1 MTNKN
6 NPKGINMS
14 TIQKR
19 DPKNLNNNI
28 EIDNELFENDSDLN
42 LLEKLGFDDWFQKE
56 SKSILKDDFSIARII
71 EVNKNN
77 YKVSNGSN
85 EIFAELTGKYV
96 FNATN
101 STDYPTIGDWVAIQY
116 FDNNSHAII
125 HDILQRKSLLKR
137 KDPGKV
143 VEFQLIAANIDFAFI
158 IQSVDSNFNLNRL
171 ERYLVMIH
179 ESNIQP
185 VIVLSKTDLVSA
197 DELSDIKESIKRLN
211 DKYLF
216 LPISNKTNHGIDLL
230 RKELKN
236 TKTYCLLGSSGV
248 GKTTLL
254 NKLIGEEIFDVN
266 AVREKDKKGRH
277 TTTKRQLIR
286 LKTGSIFIDTPGM
299 RELGNFALE
308 SGLNETFSDII
319 AYFGQC
325 RFNNC
330 THSNEEGCAVIA
342 AVEQGN
348 IEEDR
353 YENFLKIQ
361 RESAYYEMSYLEKRK
376 KDKTFGKM
384 IKNYNKSIRKK

>member
-1 MTNKN
+1 
-6 NPKGINMS
+6 MS
-14 TIQKR
+14 TIQERNPNK
-19 DPKNLNNNI
+19 LNDNI
-28 EIDNELFENDSDLN
+28 EIEKELFENDSNIN
-42 LLEKLGFDDWFQKE
+42 LLEQLGFDEWFHKE
-56 SKSILKDDFSIARII
+56 SKSILKDGFSIARII

-77 YKVSNGSN
+77 YKVSDGNN

-101 STDYPTIGDWVAIQY
+101 SIDYPTIGDWVIVQY

-125 HDILQRKSLLKR
+125 HDILPRKSLLKR

-158 IQSVDSNFNLNRL
+158 IQSADSNFNLNRL

-179 ESNIQP
+179 ESNIQSI
-185 VIVLSKTDLVSA
+185 IVLSKTDLVSA
-197 DELSDIKESIKRLN
+197 DELSEIKKSIKRLN

-216 LPISNKTNHGIDLL
+216 FPISNTTNPISNTTNQGIDLL
-230 RKELKN
+230 CKELKN
-236 TKTYCLLGSSGV
+236 AKTYCLLGSSGV

-254 NKLIGEEIFDVN
+254 NTLIGEELYYVN
-266 AVREKDKKGRH
+266 AVREKDQKGRH

-286 LKTGSIFIDTPGM
+286 LESGSLFIDTPGM
-299 RELGNFALE
+299 RELGNFALG
-308 SGLNETFSDII
+308 SGLNETFADIV
-319 AYFGQC
+319 AYFAQC

-330 THSNEEGCAVIA
+330 THSNEEGCAVIE

-348 IEEDR
+348 IEEER

-361 RESAYYEMSYLEKRK
+361 KESAYYEMSYLEKRK
-376 KDKTFGKM
+376 KNKSFGKL

>member
-1 MTNKN
+1 
-6 NPKGINMS
+6 MS

-19 DPKNLNNNI
+19 NPKNLSNNI
-28 EIDNELFENDSDLN
+28 EIDNELFENDSDIN

-254 NKLIGEEIFDVN
+254 NKLIGKEIFDVN

-319 AYFGQC
+319 AYFDQC

-376 KDKTFGKM
+376 KDKTFGKL

>member
-1 MTNKN
+1 
-6 NPKGINMS
+6 MS

-19 DPKNLNNNI
+19 DPKSLNNNI
-28 EIDNELFENDSDLN
+28 EIDKELFENDLN
-42 LLEKLGFDDWFQKE
+42 LLEQLGFDDWFQKE

-77 YKVSNGSN
+77 YKVSNGSI

-101 STDYPTIGDWVAIQY
+101 SIDYPTIGDWAVIQY

-143 VEFQLIAANIDFAFI
+143 IEFQLIAANIDFAFI
-158 IQSVDSNFNLNRL
+158 IQSADSNYNLNRL

-197 DELSDIKESIKRLN
+197 DELSEIKKSIKRLN

-216 LPISNKTNHGIDLL
+216 FPISNTTNQGIDLL
-230 RKELKN
+230 YKELKN
-236 TKTYCLLGSSGV
+236 AKTYCLLGSSGV

-254 NKLIGEEIFDVN
+254 NKLIGEELFDVN

-308 SGLNETFSDII
+308 SGLNETFADII
-319 AYFGQC
+319 AYFNQC

-342 AVEQGN
+342 AVEKGI
-348 IEEDR
+348 IEEER

-361 RESAYYEMSYLEKRK
+361 KESAYYEMSYLDKRK
-376 KDKTFGKM
+376 KEKTFGKF
-384 IKNYNKSIRKK
+384 IKNYKKSIRKK

>member
-1 MTNKN
+1 
-6 NPKGINMS
+6 MS

-28 EIDNELFENDSDLN
+28 EIDKELLETDLDLN
-42 LLEKLGFDDWFQKE
+42 LLEQLGFDDWFQKE

-101 STDYPTIGDWVAIQY
+101 SIDYPTIGDWVIIQY

-158 IQSVDSNFNLNRL
+158 IQSADSNFNLNRL

-185 VIVLSKTDLVSA
+185 VIVLSKTDIVSA
-197 DELSDIKESIKRLN
+197 DELSEIKKSIKRLN

-216 LPISNKTNHGIDLL
+216 FPISNTTNQGIDLL
-230 RKELKN
+230 CKELKN
-236 TKTYCLLGSSGV
+236 AKTYCLLGSSGV

-254 NKLIGEEIFDVN
+254 NKLIGEELFDVN

-308 SGLNETFSDII
+308 SGLNETFTDII
-319 AYFGQC
+319 SYFDQC
-325 RFNNC
+325 RFKNC
-330 THSNEEGCAVIA
+330 THSNEEGCAVIT
-342 AVEQGN
+342 AVKQGN
-348 IEEDR
+348 IEEER

-361 RESAYYEMSYLEKRK
+361 KESAYYEMSYLEKRK
-376 KDKTFGKM
+376 KDKTFGKL